1 MNKISIRFISIH
13 RQHTKTD
20 KLAPTA
26 GKRTAVLRIGGTVI
40 PKWRNSLHC
49 TGDGG
54 SIGNIDV
61 DFGMEILVPDSDS
74 QAGDG
79 ALSELS
85 PLRNH
90 YLDH

>member
-1 MNKISIRFISIH
+1 M
-13 RQHTKTD
+13 
-20 KLAPTA
+20 
-26 GKRTAVLRIGGTVI
+26 I

>member
-13 RQHTKTD
+13 RQHAKTD
-20 KLAPTA
+20 NYALTA
-26 GKRTAVLRIGGTVI
+26 AKRTVLWIGGTVI